1 MAKDPEQRRN
11 VLLRR
16 LLLAALGSSAW
27 MMWPAGS
34 PAAATDVVP
43 AVPPMPVTKL
53 TQPLQAPPV
62 APGSD
67 TVAPAPDQLPNIPD
81 VPAVPAVPAPHQAP
95 LVPPL
100 PSEPLVP
107 ALPAVA
113 LPEAPPEA
121 VLPELPAMEDVPA
134 LLPEVS
140 ALPEIPAL
148 PELPA
153 LIPAPHILIDGAV
166 SLAAPRTLV
175 DAAVPASEAFPPPAV
190 VLQPQTETR
199 QFAGITLPA
208 PFSLLD
214 PGVVPPAAVPGPV
227 NPSPAPPLHPLVTP
241 AAPGSS
247 EARGLN
253 TSNAASYDVPE
264 VLSNLPP
271 PRDGPVTNQERRPAL
286 QPSFDP
292 GSRPD

>member
-1 MAKDPEQRRN
+1 MAKDPEQRRS

-27 MMWPAGS
+27 MMWLAGS

-43 AVPPMPVTKL
+43 SVPPAPLTTL

-62 APGSD
+62 VASSD
-67 TVAPAPDQLPNIPD
+67 AVDSAPDQLPGIPD
-81 VPAVPAVPAPHQAP
+81 VPAVPAPLEAPPAPAIPSAP
-95 LVPPL
+95 LVPD
-100 PSEPLVP
+100 
-107 ALPAVA
+107 LPAVS

-121 VLPELPAMEDVPA
+121 VLPELPAMEDIPA
-134 LLPEVS
+134 LLPEVP
-140 ALPEIPAL
+140 ALPGIPAL

-153 LIPAPHILIDGAV
+153 LITAPQILVDGAV
-166 SLAAPRTLV
+166 SLAAPTPLV
-175 DAAVPASEAFPPPAV
+175 DAAVPASEALPTPAV
-190 VLQPQTETR
+190 VLQPQPGAREL
-199 QFAGITLPA
+199 AGITLPA

-227 NPSPAPPLHPLVTP
+227 NPAPAPPLHPEVTP

-247 EARGLN
+247 EARGPS
-253 TSNAASYDVPE
+253 TPATGSCDVPD